1 MQTRILREYTGGVF
15 ISLTG
20 IILKGRY
27 CIVNQLGKGG
37 EGTLY
42 LARDLELGI
51 YRAVKELPVSQK
63 REAKL
68 LRLLD
73 HPFLPG
79 MIDYAEREEKCYL
92 IMEYI
97 PGKSLGELLEEGR
110 NFAPEEIARIGIRVL
125 QIFSYLHSRK
135 PAVYYGDL
143 KPENLMLTEEGELYL
158 VDFGSAVFGYAR
170 QQYNCL
176 GTRGYAA
183 PEQYHG
189 KISAASDI
197 YALGKTLE
205 ALCGKKKIK
214 CFFFSPRLGLFIRK
228 CCHGRETKR
237 WNTAEEAEAALSA
250 VRPFSLRRRDIL
262 LPAAV
267 FFLLLFLVS
276 GSGGEDRENL
286 PSFEAALSPVTA
298 WYYSMPYRSGGS
310 ELRAEISSL
319 IERALQRLAKR
330 YKDNEAQILL
340 LLAGN
345 SELQGSGA
353 KAEMYYSELQ
363 KEGDAIPAY
372 GLFLI
377 RQERDEESRELYER
391 WKQEN
396 CFKDSPSFVKDMWK
410 KALDDAEG
418 EAKK

>member
-1 MQTRILREYTGGVF
+1 M
-15 ISLTG
+15 
-20 IILKGRY
+20 
-27 CIVNQLGKGG
+27 
-37 EGTLY
+37 
-42 LARDLELGI
+42 
-51 YRAVKELPVSQK
+51 YRAVKELPLSKK

-92 IMEYI
+92 VMEYI
-97 PGKSLGELLEEGR
+97 QGKSLGELLEEGR
-110 NFAPEEIARIGIRVL
+110 NFEPAEIVRIGIRIL

-158 VDFGSAVFGYAR
+158 VDFGSAVFGYER
-170 QQYNCL
+170 QQYGCL

-183 PEQYHG
+183 PEQYCG
-189 KISAASDI
+189 KISAVSDI

-205 ALCGKKKIK
+205 VLCGKKKIK
-214 CFFFSPRLGLFIRK
+214 YFFLYPGLGLFIRK
-228 CCHGRETKR
+228 CCHGREMKR

-250 VRPFSLRRRDIL
+250 VRPFSFRRRDIL
-262 LPAAV
+262 FPAAV

-276 GSGGEDRENL
+276 GRAGEDKENL
-286 PSFEAALSPVTA
+286 PAFEAALSPVTA

-319 IERALQRLAKR
+319 IERALQRMAKR

-363 KEGDAIPAY
+363 KEGDAVPAY